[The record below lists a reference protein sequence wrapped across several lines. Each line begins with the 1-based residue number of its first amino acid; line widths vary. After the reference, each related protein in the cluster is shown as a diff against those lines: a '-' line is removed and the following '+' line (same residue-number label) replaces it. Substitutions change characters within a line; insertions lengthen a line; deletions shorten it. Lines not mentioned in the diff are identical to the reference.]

1 MRKYIL
7 LLAIMTVSV
16 SLMAVPAR
24 RAFTDCMLTDGTT
37 VQLTQA
43 GDELAHWY
51 EDAEG
56 NVYVSNP
63 DGTFA
68 PSAVTRAEMCSR
80 RHQALSSRNAHARRA
95 PMEFGV
101 TPNLAPKGIVLLVNF
116 ADAEM
121 NAEHTKAIFDELF
134 NSDSCTVNSYK
145 SVHYPSA
152 AEYFSAQSLGAYR
165 PQFDV
170 FGPLTLSQNYAY
182 YGNNVT
188 ISGVELDEYA
198 ADAVIEACIL
208 AKQQYDTINF
218 ADYDSDK
225 DGFVDFVYVIY
236 AGRGEADGGLAT
248 TIWPHNWNI
257 SELVDSDLY
266 PTKYDK
272 SATMLDGVYLDSYA
286 MSAEL
291 DNNGLAGIGTLCH
304 EFGHVL
310 GLPDFYDTQY
320 GTNYT
325 QGLTPNDWD
334 VMDGGAYNGNGH
346 CPPNY
351 SPWEKAFMG
360 WLTPENP
367 GSEGSKLTLYAN
379 GTDDYVAYQ
388 INESGEQQTV
398 TQEGVNYYIENRQKR
413 GWDEYLP
420 AAGMLIWRVNYRASA
435 WTNNVPNNT
444 SRSPGYTLVIPS
456 GKRIGGYNGAENV
469 WPYRDINSWS
479 GVAGKPLTD
488 ITVNGST
495 IELIYIND
503 PDANTAVE
511 LPEVQSGAVKM
522 VRDGKMVIVHG
533 DAVYSILG
541 VRE

>member
-1 MRKYIL
+1 
-7 LLAIMTVSV
+7 MTVSV

-24 RAFTDCMLTDGTT
+24 RAFIDCMLTDGTT
-37 VQLTQA
+37 VQLTLA
-43 GDELAHWY
+43 GDELAHWS

-56 NVYVSNP
+56 NVYVANP

-68 PSAVTRAEMCSR
+68 PSAVTRAEMCGR
-80 RHQALSSRNAHARRA
+80 RYQAINNRQPRRA

-134 NSDSCTVNSYK
+134 NSDSCTVNSYN

-236 AGRGEADGGLAT
+236 AGRGEADGGHAT

-257 SELVDSDLY
+257 SELVDTDLY

-272 SATMLDGVYLDSYA
+272 SATMLDSVYLDSYA

-291 DNNGLAGIGTLCH
+291 SGSGLAGIGTLCH

-334 VMDGGAYNGNGH
+334 VMDGGAYNGDGH

-379 GTDDYVAYQ
+379 GTDDSVAYQ

-435 WTNNVPNNT
+435 WKNNVPNNT

-503 PDANTAVE
+503 PDVNTAVE
-511 LPEVQSGAVKM
+511 LPEVQSEAVKM

>member
-1 MRKYIL
+1 
-7 LLAIMTVSV
+7 
-16 SLMAVPAR
+16 
-24 RAFTDCMLTDGTT
+24 
-37 VQLTQA
+37 
-43 GDELAHWY
+43 
-51 EDAEG
+51 
-56 NVYVSNP
+56 
-63 DGTFA
+63 
-68 PSAVTRAEMCSR
+68 MCSR
-80 RHQALSSRNAHARRA
+80 RSHALNSRSAHARRA

-134 NSDSCTVNSYK
+134 NSDSCTVNSYN

-182 YGNNVT
+182 YGKNVT

-208 AKQQYDTINF
+208 AKQQYDSINF

-236 AGRGEADGGLAT
+236 AGRGEADGGRAT

-272 SATMLDGVYLDSYA
+272 SATMLDSVYLDSYA

-310 GLPDFYDTQY
+310 GLPDFYDTKY

-334 VMDGGAYNGNGH
+334 VMDGGAYNGDGH

-367 GSEGSKLTLYAN
+367 GSAGSKLTLYAN

-435 WTNNVPNNT
+435 WKNNVPNNT

-456 GKRIGGYNGAENV
+456 GKRIGGFNGAENV

-522 VRDGKMVIVHG
+522 VREGKMVIVHG